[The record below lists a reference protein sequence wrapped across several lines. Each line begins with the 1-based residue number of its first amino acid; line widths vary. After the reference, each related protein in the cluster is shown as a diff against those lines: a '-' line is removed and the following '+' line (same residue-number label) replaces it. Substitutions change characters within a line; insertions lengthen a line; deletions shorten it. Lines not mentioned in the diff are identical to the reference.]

1 MNYSFSLRSGLA
13 ASVFIF
19 SLLLSSFTGYAQD
32 QKPAA
37 PAVPPMPEVALDS
50 VRAVPQALDISG
62 WLLLDKDIQL
72 ELDGA
77 VQNLYNFKFN
87 KADKQFHSLKR
98 RYPQHP
104 MAYFLLGLSTWWR
117 MMPNNVTDTRYDKL
131 FLAYLDTAQTKG
143 EALYKSDAHNY
154 EACFFLAAAYGFEA
168 RLHSERHNWRKA
180 TVASRRALVYLEKSQ
195 EANGLSS
202 EFLFGEGLF
211 NYYAVWISEEYKWLR
226 PVLFFFPKGNRE
238 RGLAQLRQVGR
249 TAFYTGT
256 EANFFLVTILN
267 SDREKKSAEAYTLAR
282 QLATQFPDNSRFQL
296 DYAKLC
302 FKLGKFEESE
312 AASLSV
318 LRKYAA
324 GQVGYEAY
332 SGRAATYIMGYL
344 MQYKYHD
351 LPQAKDYYQRCI
363 AYSEQAGMA
372 KQGYYIFAEAG
383 LARLALQNSDHA
395 TARRYYRAVL
405 EQSDNGV
412 DEYLEARDWLRK
424 HPQ

>member
-13 ASVFIF
+13 ASLFIF
-19 SLLLSSFTGYAQD
+19 SLLFSSFTGYAQD
-32 QKPAA
+32 QKPGA

-351 LPQAKDYYQRCI
+351 LSQAKDYYQRCI

-405 EQSDNGV
+405 EQSDNGE